1 MIQTSSVFP
10 EKDKDAEQRRALGKV
25 YSLLLKLAEEAEK
38 QTGLSNTLSGE
49 EKIKEPVFTDKDQI
63 NNEVETNLDHEFIN
77 SDDKQA
83 K

>member
-10 EKDKDAEQRRALGKV
+10 EKDKDAERRRALGKV
-25 YSLLLKLAEEAEK
+25 YSLLLRLAEEAEK
-38 QTGLSNTLSGE
+38 QTALSSIITGE
-49 EKIKEPVFTDKDQI
+49 EKIGEPFTEKDQI
-63 NNEVETNLDHEFIN
+63 NNEIKTNVDPEFIN